1 MSGLMRSVL
10 VTGASSGIGRAVAKE
25 LLRQGYFVFGTS
37 RDCNQ
42 FETSHSHFSPV
53 EMDFSKLSLLAE
65 QAKQLQTKHPSISV
79 IVFCAGYGRFGSLEQ
94 FSYQQINSL
103 MTVNFTAQAL
113 LARAFVP
120 SFKKKGRADLIF
132 MGSESALQ
140 GRRHGAVYCASKFAV
155 RGFSQALREECAKS
169 QVKVT
174 LINPGMVKS
183 EFFDQLDFEPGDDDN
198 NYILPEDL
206 AAAVNY
212 ILMTRPGILVDE
224 LVINPVNKMIK
235 FK

>member
-1 MSGLMRSVL
+1 MRSVL

-42 FETSHSHFSPV
+42 FEMRHSRFSPV

-65 QAKQLQTKHPSISV
+65 QAKQLQTKHPSISI
-79 IVFCAGYGRFGSLEQ
+79 IVFCAGYGRFGALEQ
-94 FSYQQINSL
+94 FSYQQIDSL
-103 MTVNFTAQAL
+103 MTVNFTGQAV

-120 SFKKKGRADLIF
+120 GFKRKDRADLIF
-132 MGSESALQ
+132 IGSESALQ
-140 GRRHGAVYCASKFAV
+140 GRRQGAVYCASKFAV

-174 LINPGMVKS
+174 LINPGMVKT
-183 EFFDQLDFEPGDDDN
+183 EFFEPLAFEPGDN
-198 NYILPEDL
+198 ESNYILPEDL
-206 AAAVNY
+206 ATAVNY

-224 LVINPVNKMIK
+224 LVINPLNKVVK

>member
-10 VTGASSGIGRAVAKE
+10 VTGASSGIGRAVAKA

-37 RDCNQ
+37 RDCSQ
-42 FETSHSHFSPV
+42 FETSHSHFLPV
-53 EMDFSKLSLLAE
+53 EMDFSTLSLLAE
-65 QAKQLQTKHPSISV
+65 QAKQLQIKHPSISV

-94 FSYQQINSL
+94 FSYQQIDSL
-103 MTVNFTAQAL
+103 MTVNFTGQAV

-120 SFKKKGRADLIF
+120 GFKRKDRADLIF
-132 MGSESALQ
+132 IGSESALQ
-140 GRRHGAVYCASKFAV
+140 GRRQGAVYCASKFAV

-174 LINPGMVKS
+174 LINPGMVKT
-183 EFFDQLDFEPGDDDN
+183 EFFEPLAFEPGDDES

-212 ILMTRPGILVDE
+212 ILMTRPGIVVDE
-224 LVINPVNKMIK
+224 LVINPLNKVVK

>member
-1 MSGLMRSVL
+1 MRSVL
-10 VTGASSGIGRAVAKE
+10 VTGASSGIGRAVAKA

-37 RDCNQ
+37 RDCSQ
-42 FETSHSHFSPV
+42 FETSHSHFLPV
-53 EMDFSKLSLLAE
+53 EMDFSTLSLFAE
-65 QAKQLQTKHPSISV
+65 QAKQLQIKHPSISV

-94 FSYQQINSL
+94 FSYQQIDSL
-103 MTVNFTAQAL
+103 MTVNFTGQAV

-120 SFKKKGRADLIF
+120 GFKRKDRADLIF
-132 MGSESALQ
+132 IGSESALQ
-140 GRRHGAVYCASKFAV
+140 GRRQGAVYCASKFAV

-174 LINPGMVKS
+174 LINPGMVKT
-183 EFFDQLDFEPGDDDN
+183 EFFEPLAFEPGDDES

-212 ILMTRPGILVDE
+212 ILMTRPGIVVDE
-224 LVINPVNKMIK
+224 LVINPLNKVVK

>member
-1 MSGLMRSVL
+1 MRSVL
-10 VTGASSGIGRAVAKE
+10 VTGASSGIGRAVAKA

-37 RDCNQ
+37 RDCSQ
-42 FETSHSHFSPV
+42 FETSHSHFLPV
-53 EMDFSKLSLLAE
+53 EMDFSTLSLLAE
-65 QAKQLQTKHPSISV
+65 QAKQLQIKHPSISV

-94 FSYQQINSL
+94 FSYQQIDSL
-103 MTVNFTAQAL
+103 MTVNFTGQAV

-120 SFKKKGRADLIF
+120 GFKRKDRADLIF
-132 MGSESALQ
+132 IGSESALQ
-140 GRRHGAVYCASKFAV
+140 GRRQGAVYCASKFAV

-174 LINPGMVKS
+174 LINPGMVKT
-183 EFFDQLDFEPGDDDN
+183 EFFEPLAFEPGDDES

-212 ILMTRPGILVDE
+212 ILKTRPGIVVDE
-224 LVINPVNKMIK
+224 LVINPLNKVVK

>member
-1 MSGLMRSVL
+1 MRSVL
-10 VTGASSGIGRAVAKE
+10 VTGASSGIGRAVAKA

-37 RDCNQ
+37 RDCSQ
-42 FETSHSHFSPV
+42 FETSHSHFLPV
-53 EMDFSKLSLLAE
+53 EMDFSTLSILAE
-65 QAKQLQTKHPSISV
+65 QAKQLQIKHPSISV

-94 FSYQQINSL
+94 FSYQQIDSL
-103 MTVNFTAQAL
+103 MTVNFTGQAV

-120 SFKKKGRADLIF
+120 GFKRKDRADLIF
-132 MGSESALQ
+132 IGSESALQ
-140 GRRHGAVYCASKFAV
+140 GRRQGAVYCASKFAV

-174 LINPGMVKS
+174 LINPGMVKT
-183 EFFDQLDFEPGDDDN
+183 EFFEPLAFEPGDDES

-212 ILMTRPGILVDE
+212 ILMTRPGIVVDE
-224 LVINPVNKMIK
+224 LVINPLNKVVK

>member
-1 MSGLMRSVL
+1 MRSVL
-10 VTGASSGIGRAVAKE
+10 VTGASSGIGRAVAKA

-37 RDCNQ
+37 RDCSQ
-42 FETSHSHFSPV
+42 FETSHSHFLPV
-53 EMDFSKLSLLAE
+53 EMDFSTLSLLAE
-65 QAKQLQTKHPSISV
+65 QAKQLQIKHPSISV

-94 FSYQQINSL
+94 FSYQQIDSL
-103 MTVNFTAQAL
+103 MTVNFTGQAV

-120 SFKKKGRADLIF
+120 GFKRKDRADLIF
-132 MGSESALQ
+132 IGSESALQ
-140 GRRHGAVYCASKFAV
+140 GRRQGAVYCASKFAV

-174 LINPGMVKS
+174 LINPGMVKT
-183 EFFDQLDFEPGDDDN
+183 EFFEPLAFEPGDDES

-212 ILMTRPGILVDE
+212 ILMTRPGIVVDE
-224 LVINPVNKMIK
+224 LVINPLNKVVK